1 MSDILVYYTIDNKAE
16 AEPCPITLTKPNN
29 TLGDLKK
36 KLNSNRTYKFNF
48 LTKVVE
54 DT

>member
-29 TLGDLKK
+29 TLGDLIQTAH
-36 KLNSNRTYKFNF
+36 LSSIF
-48 LTKVVE
+48 
-54 DT
+54 